1 MRIGEAKL
9 SWVVCHCATR
19 SVLRARVQCPMR
31 GLVDCATCLGC
42 RFLTTS
48 SVERELG
55 PWCDAW
61 PMPRPVTR
69 PMPVRVALPIPVEP
83 PPPPAE
89 APPPVPADWP
99 LRLPVLVARP
109 AVRPPT
115 PVPSGQLIGT

>member
-1 MRIGEAKL
+1 MRIGAAKL

-31 GLVDCATCLGC
+31 GLVNCATCLGC

-48 SVERELG
+48 SAERELG

-61 PMPRPVTR
+61 PMPSPVAR
-69 PMPVRVALPIPVEP
+69 PMPVRVALPIPVE
-83 PPPPAE
+83 
-89 APPPVPADWP
+89 APPPLPANWP
-99 LRLPVLVARP
+99 LRLPVLVTRP